1 MAENLD
7 DIKQNIIIEVKDSGL
22 SETTADVSKL
32 EASITST
39 TVAQKENTKATKDNA
54 EAQKSFKA
62 QLREAKAELQNA
74 IQVYGETSQEAIKA
88 AKGVAELNDQMGFAK
103 DLADQFNPDQKMKSL
118 GAASQIA
125 ATGVSAVVSG
135 MALFGDQSKATEQVL
150 LQVQSAMAFS
160 DAISGLSDLGDQWT
174 LLKTTMQQSA
184 IVQKVVTAGQWLWNA
199 AMNANPIGAIVLAIT
214 ALIAA
219 GALLIKFFADSASA
233 NKKAADA
240 AIANNKANEALSKTL
255 EKNSESTKI
264 NSDQKIALAKA
275 NGASSEEIR
284 KLSKSLINQQVEQD
298 KATAT
303 ELRAIAVKE
312 KYTLATLRS
321 IGASQEAID
330 AQIKTAEDAD
340 AAFKKSNEKLKNS
353 YAERSALVRSQEVEI
368 AQEKTNAIK
377 AAEAEAE
384 KLAEK
389 IRAKAEKLEEERKAK
404 AKKAHEDELARLK
417 KQAEELAKA
426 KEDSRLNDLALQ
438 KEVDDAISAA
448 QDENNKKLIT
458 AQELE
463 IQIVKDKYFRVLE
476 LARQQGKDASAIEE
490 QQANEINN
498 IKRTAQEKQA
508 ADEKKIAEDRL
519 IFEREIEDAKRGILE
534 KGIDAI
540 VSFSGKNKTI
550 QRGAILAKSALGIA
564 DVSIDTVRA
573 VQADMAVP
581 LGAGLPKIPVDIAT
595 GALGVA
601 SIVKS
606 TSTALNS
613 IGAGGGASS
622 SGGATVTVPSRNAP
636 QVNFQSS
643 PEGTISNN
651 IRNNTNSNPIQAF
664 VVEKE
669 ITTAQDLA
677 KIKELNNKI

>member
-22 SETTADVSKL
+22 SETTSDVSKL

-62 QLREAKAELQNA
+62 QLREAKAELQSA
-74 IQVYGETSQEAIKA
+74 IQTYGETSQEAVNA

-135 MALFGDQSKATEQVL
+135 MALFGDQSKATEEVL
-150 LQVQSAMAFS
+150 LKVQSAMAFS
-160 DAISGLSDLGDQWT
+160 DAISGLSNLGDQWQ
-174 LLKTTMQQSA
+174 LLKATMQQSA

-636 QVNFQSS
+636 QVNFQTS